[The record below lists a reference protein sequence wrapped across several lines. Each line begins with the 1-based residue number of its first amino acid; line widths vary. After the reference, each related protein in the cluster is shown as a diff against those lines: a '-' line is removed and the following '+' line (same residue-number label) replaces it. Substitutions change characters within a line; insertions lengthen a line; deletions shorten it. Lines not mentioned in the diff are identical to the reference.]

1 MIHAWDMSKW
11 MEKFSRFGLATAD
24 VGVMYGAPSLTNE
37 ILVIEHEMWLV
48 EQFLAQQ
55 DARAEHPSADCQEL
69 FFA

>member
-1 MIHAWDMSKW
+1 MNKW

-48 EQFLAQQ
+48 EQFLDRQASR
-55 DARAEHPSADCQEL
+55 DLHPSSLREDM
-69 FFA
+69 FIG